1 MSILDSNRKTKIDL
15 YYAYFGYQRQPK
27 VGSTRNHS
35 SINDGDIVPHCKI
48 DLEELYT
55 DVYDKSI
62 LNYLIPTTYSLFL
75 VIYMLKLDKN
85 TYIPEGYDVYQDRL
99 NIIIHPRTDKLFGKD
114 MLFIYN
120 PEINDLPWKIYGKY
134 SYEHKIP
141 KIYPL
146 KMKKTIKYILRQTY
160 DIKCILDLLQILK
173 MKDPITSDE
182 MYNVLWNYSRF
193 GPWNHCQFAKYA
205 MEECYRYYL
214 FVKNIKKQKSRQKNR
229 KMLFDLLDPLDKSLK
244 EYIIEYL

>member
-85 TYIPEGYDVYQDRL
+85 TY
-99 NIIIHPRTDKLFGKD
+99 DKYLKTSTRFKHHK
-114 MLFIYN
+114 FF
-120 PEINDLPWKIYGKY
+120 NDLFDKYPEYYG
-134 SYEHKIP
+134 
-141 KIYPL
+141 
-146 KMKKTIKYILRQTY
+146 ILSIQ
-160 DIKCILDLLQILK
+160 K
-173 MKDPITSDE
+173 
-182 MYNVLWNYSRF
+182 V
-193 GPWNHCQFAKYA
+193 
-205 MEECYRYYL
+205 EE
-214 FVKNIKKQKSRQKNR
+214 
-229 KMLFDLLDPLDKSLK
+229 
-244 EYIIEYL
+244 E